1 MLLRSIIVLSA
12 AIIIFLS
19 CNNKNSTSAAKA
31 SFCDTACM
39 QDSVKF
45 IDTNNKLKPYVYIS
59 AKNCIGDT
67 LTWGFIG
74 QNKNIPFEYRL
85 NKDYSRCYIKDTSY
99 ALLVFNT
106 CENGRGYFLKLSYA
120 KKSSFRK
127 STTAINN
134 FDPRFSVADSLLA
147 YTDKGNLFVEDIGND
162 KIASMTFGKE
172 LDFDFDAIHET
183 LDSVSITRN
192 RIWAKVKV
200 DGEWKTLEKNITLQ

>member
-1 MLLRSIIVLSA
+1 MHLRSVIVLSA

-19 CNNKNSTSAAKA
+19 CNNKSSTRGAKA
-31 SFCDTACM
+31 SFCDTTCM

-45 IDTNNKLKPYVYIS
+45 IDNNNKLKPYVYIS

-106 CENGRGYFLKLSYA
+106 CENGRGYFLKL
-120 KKSSFRK
+120 
-127 STTAINN
+127 
-134 FDPRFSVADSLLA
+134 
-147 YTDKGNLFVEDIGND
+147 
-162 KIASMTFGKE
+162 
-172 LDFDFDAIHET
+172 
-183 LDSVSITRN
+183 
-192 RIWAKVKV
+192 
-200 DGEWKTLEKNITLQ
+200 

>member
-1 MLLRSIIVLSA
+1 MHSKSIIALFA
-12 AIIIFLS
+12 AVIIFFS
-19 CNNKNSTSAAKA
+19 CNNNNSTKTKA
-31 SFCDTACM
+31 SFCDTVCM
-39 QDSVKF
+39 QDSLKF
-45 IDTNNKLKPYVYIS
+45 IDNNNKLKPYVYIS
-59 AKNCIGDT
+59 AKNCSGDT

-85 NKDYSRCYIKDTSY
+85 NKDFTRCYIKDTSY

-134 FDPRFSVADSLLA
+134 FDPKFSVADSLLA
-147 YTDKGNLFVEDIGND
+147 YTDKGNLFVEDMGND
-162 KIASMTFGKE
+162 KKTFMTFGKE

-183 LDSVSITRN
+183 LDSVNITRSH
-192 RIWAKVKV
+192 IWAKVKI

>member
-1 MLLRSIIVLSA
+1 MHSKSIIVLFA
-12 AIIIFLS
+12 AVMIFLS
-19 CNNKNSTSAAKA
+19 CNNNNSTKTKT
-31 SFCDTACM
+31 SFCDTVCM
-39 QDSVKF
+39 QDSLKF
-45 IDTNNKLKPYVYIS
+45 IDNSNKLKPYVYIS
-59 AKNCIGDT
+59 AKNCNGDT

-85 NKDYSRCYIKDTSY
+85 NKDYTRCYIKDTSY

-134 FDPRFSVADSLLA
+134 FDPKFSVADSLLA
-147 YTDKGNLFVEDIGND
+147 YTDKGNLFVEDMGND
-162 KIASMTFGKE
+162 KKTFMTFGKE

-183 LDSVSITRN
+183 LDSVNITRSH
-192 RIWAKVKV
+192 IWAKVKI
-200 DGEWKTLEKNITLQ
+200 DGEWKLLEKNITLQ

>member
-1 MLLRSIIVLSA
+1 MHPRPIIVLA
-12 AIIIFLS
+12 VIMLIFLS
-19 CNNKNSTSAAKA
+19 CNNKNSTTTTKP
-31 SFCDTACM
+31 SFCDTVCM

-45 IDTNNKLKPYVYIS
+45 VDTNNKLKPYVYIS

-85 NKDYSRCYIKDTSY
+85 NKDYTRCYIKDTSY

-134 FDPRFSVADSLLA
+134 FDSRFSVEDSLLA
-147 YTDKGNLFVEDIGND
+147 YTDKGNLFVEDIGNE
-162 KIASMTFGKE
+162 KTASMTFGKE

-183 LDSVSITRN
+183 
-192 RIWAKVKV
+192 
-200 DGEWKTLEKNITLQ
+200 

>member
-1 MLLRSIIVLSA
+1 MHLKSIIVLSA
-12 AIIIFLS
+12 AALFLLS
-19 CNNKNSTSAAKA
+19 CSNKSSTTTKP
-31 SFCDTACM
+31 SFCDTVCM

-45 IDTNNKLKPYVYIS
+45 IDNNNKLKPYVYVS
-59 AKNCIGDT
+59 AKNCSGDT

-74 QNKNIPFEYRL
+74 QNKNIPFNYKL
-85 NKDYSRCYIKDTSY
+85 NKDFTRCYIKDTSF

-106 CENGRGYFLKLSYA
+106 CDNGRGYYLKLSYA

-134 FDPRFSVADSLLA
+134 FDPKFSVADSLLA
-147 YTDKGNLFVEDIGND
+147 YTDKGNLFVEDIASD
-162 KIASMTFGKE
+162 KKTSMTFGKE

-183 LDSVSITRN
+183 LDSVNITRN

-200 DGEWKTLEKNITLQ
+200 DGEWKNLEKNITLQ

>member
-1 MLLRSIIVLSA
+1 MFISVQKTALATHLPGGLSGKIKTSLSNTGSTKIIQDV
-12 AIIIFLS
+12 IF
-19 CNNKNSTSAAKA
+19 
-31 SFCDTACM
+31 
-39 QDSVKF
+39 
-45 IDTNNKLKPYVYIS
+45 
-59 AKNCIGDT
+59 
-67 LTWGFIG
+67 
-74 QNKNIPFEYRL
+74 
-85 NKDYSRCYIKDTSY
+85 KDTSY

-162 KIASMTFGKE
+162 KQASMTFGKE